1 MKIRDLIIDID
12 QMSRRNRMQSRLNDW
27 NEDRQREDEA
37 ARLTM
42 EIMHLFELVG
52 AKTTEEAVALLRS
65 YPVVTQENA
74 ELKRLFKNAQE
85 IITDLEART
94 RFMESIL
101 AASQVALK
109 AARKHCGNF
118 VVSKNDAMNIF
129 TAITPAVDE
138 IQKMLS
144 TFGKSNK

>member
-1 MKIRDLIIDID
+1 MKIRDLIVDID
-12 QMSRRNRMQSRLNDW
+12 QINRRNRMQSWLNDW
-27 NEDRQREDEA
+27 NEDRQRGDEA

-42 EIMHLFELVG
+42 EIMHLFELAG

-85 IITDLEART
+85 TISGLEART
-94 RFMESIL
+94 RITESIL

-118 VVSKNDAMNIF
+118 IF
-129 TAITPAVDE
+129 SENEAKKISTAVTPAIDE
-138 IQKMLS
+138 IQKILS
-144 TFGKSNK
+144 DIRKRK

>member
-1 MKIRDLIIDID
+1 MKIRDLIVDID
-12 QMSRRNRMQSRLNDW
+12 QINRRNRMQSWLNDW
-27 NEDRQREDEA
+27 NEDRQRGDEA

-42 EIMHLFELVG
+42 EIMHLFELAG

-85 IITDLEART
+85 TISGLEART
-94 RFMESIL
+94 CLMESIL

-118 VVSKNDAMNIF
+118 VVPENEAMAF
-129 TAITPAVDE
+129 CTATTPAIDE

-144 TFGKSNK
+144 TFGKGRK